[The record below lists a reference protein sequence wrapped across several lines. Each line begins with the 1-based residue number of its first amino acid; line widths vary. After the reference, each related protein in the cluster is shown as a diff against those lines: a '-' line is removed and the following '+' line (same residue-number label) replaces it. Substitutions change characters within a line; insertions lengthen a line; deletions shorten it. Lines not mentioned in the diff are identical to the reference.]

1 MLKVI
6 TNRFNAAVINS
17 SETRKSNMNHF
28 CPRGRIS
35 FYDEYGVIRDVMQ
48 NHLTE
53 IMTLLTMRLPR
64 NLSSSEEI
72 LRNKL
77 QIFSSLLPLRKNQ
90 AVVGQYQAYKAE
102 VQQELNKT
110 KDHVTLTPTFAGTSM
125 NMMDA
130 ASPLLSFPLPLC
142 PLQKKEAKLFS
153 AVILRW

>member
-6 TNRFNAAVINS
+6 TNHFDAAVINS

-28 CPRGRIS
+28 CPQGRIS

-53 IMTLLTMRLPR
+53 IMALLTMRLPK

-77 QIFSSLLPLRKNQ
+77 RIFGSLLPLGKNQ
-90 AVVGQYQAYKAE
+90 AVVGQYQSYKSE

-110 KDHVTLTPTFAGTSM
+110 KNHVSLTPTFAGKSM
-125 NMMDA
+125 NVMDA
-130 ASPLLSFPLPLC
+130 ASQFPSSPLC
-142 PLQKKEAKLFS
+142 L
-153 AVILRW
+153 